1 MIINSANGD
10 NWKKTL
16 PEFTY
21 TGQYEF
27 INDGL
32 SGGKQNWR
40 IRFLTSGTLTFTKLG
55 SAKRGIDVF
64 CVGGGGA
71 GGLYKNNSSGGGGGG
86 YTSTTR
92 GYPVN
97 RTQYSIIIG
106 AGGTAAWGVG
116 GRGGTSS
123 ISALGASAAGGY
135 GGGGGE
141 GYNGGNGGSGGAA
154 AGYWSA
160 YGTGGSDGGNGS
172 SVGPGVGGSGQGR
185 TTREFGQSGATLYA
199 GGGGN
204 GVTWETDR
212 NYNRCPG
219 GSGGGGA
226 GGLFSPI
233 EETDFTLE
241 AYAGTANTGGGGGGA
256 AHNAQDLTYAGAGG
270 SGIVIIRNAR

>member
-1 MIINSANGD
+1 MILNPAGGD

-16 PEFTY
+16 PAFSY

-27 INDGL
+27 VNDGI
-32 SGGKQNWR
+32 SGGMQHWR
-40 IRFLTSGTLTFTKLG
+40 LRLLSSGTLTFAELG
-55 SAKRGIDVF
+55 SGRKGVDVF

-71 GGLYKNNSSGGGGGG
+71 GGLYNERSTGGGGGG

-92 GYPVN
+92 GYPAK
-97 RTQYSIIIG
+97 RTQYAVVVG
-106 AGGTAAWGVG
+106 AGGQAAWGVG

-135 GGGGGE
+135 GGGANE
-141 GYNGGNGGSGGAA
+141 YDGGNGGSGGGG

-160 YGTGGSDGGNGS
+160 KGYGGSDGGDGS
-172 SVGPGVGGSGQGR
+172 MFNPGAAGKGQGR
-185 TTREFGQSGATLYA
+185 TTREFGQSGAALYA

-204 GVTWETDR
+204 GVTWEVDR
-212 NYNRCPG
+212 TYDRSPG
-219 GSGGGGA
+219 GAGGGGA

-233 EETDFTLE
+233 EATDFTLE
-241 AYAGTANTGGGGGGA
+241 AYPGTANTGGGGGGCGM
-256 AHNAQDLTYAGAGG
+256 NAQNLTYAGAGG